1 MATGD
6 GWPRKFADQ
15 VTTMGDGFVD
25 ACAYVED
32 QVRRTVRETGID
44 PVAEQAVVRLL
55 VDDAV
60 AVFIAAC
67 ADGTHVGFPGPLPDI
82 DQLAK
87 EVGDAV
93 VGLGPLQQYLDDP
106 GIEEIW
112 INEPGRVFIAR
123 NGRSELTT
131 TMLSAQVVR
140 DLVERMLSSSGR
152 RLDMSSPFVDARLA
166 DGSRLHVVIPEITR
180 NHWAV
185 NIRKFVVRA
194 RHVDDLVELGV
205 MPPEAAK
212 FLAASVISGLNIVV
226 AGGTQAGKTT
236 LLNALLGCVP
246 ARERV
251 ITCEETF
258 ELQLADHPDWVGMQ
272 TRQSGLEGTGE
283 VTLRDLVREA
293 LRMRPTRLVIGEV
306 RQHEALDLLIAMNSG
321 MPSMASVH
329 ANSAREAITKLCTLP
344 LLAGANIA
352 ADFVVPTVAGCVDL
366 VVHVQTGVDG
376 VRRIR
381 EISGLSGRV
390 EQGVI
395 EMAPL
400 YVSGPEGLRR
410 GDGYPPHGDRYLAA
424 GFDPV
429 ALLGA
434 AVGVVA

>member
-1 MATGD
+1 MDCRASL
-6 GWPRKFADQ
+6 RIRLRQ
-15 VTTMGDGFVD
+15 SGDGFVD

-44 PVAEQAVVRLL
+44 PVAEQAVVRLM

-67 ADGTHVGFPGPLPDI
+67 ADGTHVGFPGPLPDT

-93 VGLGPLQQYLDDP
+93 VGLGPLQRYLDDP
-106 GIEEIW
+106 AIEEIW

-123 NGRSELTT
+123 HGRSELTT
-131 TMLSAQVVR
+131 TVLSAQVVR

-205 MPPEAAK
+205 MPPETAK

-306 RQHEALDLLIAMNSG
+306 RQQEALDLLIAMNSG

-410 GDGYPPHGDRYLAA
+410 GDGYPPHADRYLAA

-434 AVGVVA
+434 AVGAVA